1 MGLRLF
7 VEYAYVKLV
16 YYALSVTSN
25 VVRCASV
32 CNLVCVYIKTV
43 LEEYKLAEIEHHTVS

>member
-7 VEYAYVKLV
+7 VEYAYVKLF